1 MKFGSVTARNRVVM
15 APMVTNFASP
25 DDEVTDRQ
33 VAFYA
38 ERARGGSGTIVVES
52 SPVRRDVRISARQIG
67 SYDDGFISGLA
78 RLAHAIQSEG
88 AVALLQLVHGGPKIL
103 SSAGLRTESVSAV
116 GIRKGDVPHMLTV
129 TELRH
134 VRREFVSAA
143 RRVRLA
149 GFDGLELHAAHF
161 YLLSASLSP
170 FTNKRSDE
178 YGGSIVNR
186 ARLTREIVEE
196 IKAELGADYPIWV
209 RINACEA
216 VQPGLDLEEGQQIA
230 TILTEAGADAIH
242 VSAYTL
248 PINRKIAAML
258 KIRVGAIPL
267 KDTPPGP
274 FVDYASAIKRVVNV
288 PVIAVGKLDDPKLA
302 VKALVGGK
310 CDMIALARQLLCD
323 PYWAHKVEDG
333 RAEEIVHCKY
343 CMTCHTAQQ
352 RGEDLRCSQNL
363 NLFAEPI
370 YKRTRSR
377 AGRP

>member
-38 ERARGGSGTIVVES
+38 ERARGGLGTIVVES

-196 IKAELGADYPIWV
+196 IKAELGPDYPIWV